1 MEFILKKQK
10 EEWLGDQQMPDYIT
24 VFLTGI
30 STGLAIIFAQ
40 RLVNWL
46 DKHYMVRLVKKALD
60 EITFNKKSDERTK

>member
-1 MEFILKKQK
+1 
-10 EEWLGDQQMPDYIT
+10 MPDYIT